1 MAKVSLIV
9 PAYNVEP
16 YLVEC
21 MESITRQTL
30 QDIEII
36 CINDGSTD
44 GTLGILKRYAEKDPR
59 IILIDKENGGS
70 GTGKNMGLWAS
81 LGGYIPHEEAADFSA
96 WNMFWAVS

>member
-9 PAYNVEP
+9 PAYNVGP

-59 IILIDKENGGS
+59 IILID
-70 GTGKNMGLWAS
+70 
-81 LGGYIPHEEAADFSA
+81 
-96 WNMFWAVS
+96 

>member
-59 IILIDKENGGS
+59 IILIDKENGGY
-70 GTGKNMGLWAS
+70 GNGMNMGMEGAT
-81 LGGYIPHEEAADFSA
+81 GE
-96 WNMFWAVS
+96 